1 MFQCF
6 FVFSSVIYITF
17 SNDVA
22 AIIVFIM
29 TLAIFNKILKDP
41 VRICSDCCID
51 NVLNVQALYFFLNT
65 KETEKWYSQLYTAT
79 NKDSLSDLT

>member
-1 MFQCF
+1 
-6 FVFSSVIYITF
+6 
-17 SNDVA
+17 
-22 AIIVFIM
+22 M

-65 KETEKWYSQLYTAT
+65 KETEKWYSQLYTDR
-79 NKDSLSDLT
+79 KSVV